1 MALFQRNRK
10 KLHGILLDHPQDGN
24 ERCAAC
30 DASCCRGFPSVE
42 LTAEEYATLHQL
54 GAKRLEF
61 TLNGHYYLMIELGC
75 EFLVGNRC
83 GIYHHRPAI
92 CRRFTCTDL
101 NKK

>member
-1 MALFQRNRK
+1 MGLFQRNRK
-10 KLHGILLDHPQDGN
+10 KLHGILLDHPEDGN
-24 ERCAAC
+24 ERCASC
-30 DASCCRGFPSVE
+30 DASCCQGFPSVE
-42 LTAEEYATLHQL
+42 LTAEEYASLQQL

-92 CRRFTCTDL
+92 CRRFTCTDTP
-101 NKK
+101 